1 MICYTMEIEVQKECY
16 RVILKPIKTRK
27 IYEQI
32 VDQIGLLVADGQLKP
47 GDRLPSER
55 ELVERF
61 QVSRASIREAISALE
76 MMGLIEVRSGEGTY
90 IRHVNIDSV
99 VAPLAWMLFIEKDS
113 DLELYEARKVLEV
126 QAAGLAAERAE
137 DDEIND
143 MFEALE
149 VMRRDLAI
157 NRLGEDA
164 DHRFHYAI
172 AKATHNKI
180 LFRLM
185 NTISDTMRKTLM
197 TSRSKLY
204 EDKSSPERLYK
215 EHYSIYEAIKDHD
228 QEKAQKLML
237 DHLVGVENQLAAY
250 LLIDGE

>member
-1 MICYTMEIEVQKECY
+1 M
-16 RVILKPIKTRK
+16 ILKPIRTRK

-32 VDQIGLLVADGQLKP
+32 VDQIGQLVAQGQLKP

-90 IRHVNIDSV
+90 IRQVNIESV
-99 VAPLAWMLFIEKDS
+99 VTPLAWMLFIEKDT
-113 DLELYEARKVLEV
+113 DLELYEARKILEV

-137 DDEIND
+137 ENEICE

-149 VMRRDLAI
+149 VMRRDLELYH
-157 NRLGEDA
+157 LGEEA
-164 DHRFHYAI
+164 DHNFHYAI
-172 AKATHNKI
+172 ARATHNKI

-185 NTISDTMRKTLM
+185 NTLSDTMRKTLKS
-197 TSRSKLY
+197 SRSKLY
-204 EDKSSPERLYK
+204 EHKDTPEKLYR
-215 EHYSIYEAIKDHD
+215 EHLFIYEAIKNHD
-228 QEKAQKLML
+228 AKKAQKLML
-237 DHLVGVENQLAAY
+237 DHLVGVENQLAKAIT
-250 LLIDGE
+250 LEGK

>member
-1 MICYTMEIEVQKECY
+1 MII
-16 RVILKPIKTRK
+16 KPIKTQK

-32 VDQIGLLVADGQLKP
+32 VDQIGQLVAEGHLKP

-90 IRHVNIDSV
+90 IRQVNIDSV
-99 VAPLAWMLFIEKDS
+99 IAPLAWMLFIEKDT
-113 DLELYEARKVLEV
+113 DLELYEARKILEV

-137 DDEIND
+137 EDEIND

-149 VMRRDLAI
+149 IMRIDLE
-157 NRLGEDA
+157 NHRLGEDA
-164 DHRFHYAI
+164 DHHFHYAI
-172 AKATHNKI
+172 ARATHNKI

-185 NTISDTMRKTLM
+185 NTISDTMKKTLK

-204 EDKSSPERLYK
+204 EDRATPERLYK
-215 EHYSIYEAIKDHD
+215 EHYFLYEAIKNHD
-228 QEKAQKLML
+228 VEKAQKLML
-237 DHLVGVENQLAAY
+237 DHLVGVENHLAKY
-250 LLIDGE
+250 LLPNAE

>member
-1 MICYTMEIEVQKECY
+1 MII
-16 RVILKPIKTRK
+16 KPIKTQK

-32 VDQIGLLVADGQLKP
+32 VEQIGQLVAEGHLKP

-90 IRHVNIDSV
+90 IRQVNIDSV
-99 VAPLAWMLFIEKDS
+99 VAPLAWMLFIEKDTE
-113 DLELYEARKVLEV
+113 LELYEARKILEV

-137 DDEIND
+137 EDEINE

-149 VMRRDLAI
+149 VMRMDLQVQ
-157 NRLGEDA
+157 RLGEDA
-164 DHRFHYAI
+164 DHHFHYAI
-172 AKATHNKI
+172 ARATHNKI

-185 NTISDTMRKTLM
+185 NTISDTMRKTLK

-204 EDKSSPERLYK
+204 EDKNTPEKLYQ
-215 EHYSIYEAIKDHD
+215 EHYFLYEAIKNHD
-228 QEKAQKLML
+228 VERAQKLML
-237 DHLVGVENQLAAY
+237 DHLVGVENQLAKY
-250 LLIDGE
+250 LLPGVE

>member
-1 MICYTMEIEVQKECY
+1 
-16 RVILKPIKTRK
+16 VILKPIRTRK

-32 VDQIGLLVADGQLKP
+32 VDQIGQLVARGQLKP

-90 IRHVNIDSV
+90 IRQVNIESV
-99 VAPLAWMLFIEKDS
+99 VTPLAWMLFIEKDT
-113 DLELYEARKVLEV
+113 DLELYETRKILEV

-137 DDEIND
+137 EVEINE

-149 VMRRDLAI
+149 IMRKDLELLH
-157 NRLGEDA
+157 LGEEA
-164 DHRFHYAI
+164 DHHFHYAI
-172 AKATHNKI
+172 ARATHNKI

-185 NTISDTMRKTLM
+185 NTLSDTMRKSLKS
-197 TSRSKLY
+197 SRSKLY
-204 EDKSSPERLYK
+204 EHEETPEKLYD
-215 EHYSIYEAIKDHD
+215 EHFRIYEAIKNHD
-228 QEKAQKLML
+228 AEKAQKLML
-237 DHLVGVENQLAAY
+237 DHLVGVENHLAKAII
-250 LLIDGE
+250 LDNK

>member
-1 MICYTMEIEVQKECY
+1 MY
-16 RVILKPIKTRK
+16 LKPIKTSR

-32 VDQIGLLVADGQLKP
+32 VEQIGQLVADGQLKP

-55 ELVERF
+55 ALVERF
-61 QVSRASIREAISALE
+61 QVSRASIREAISSLE

-90 IRHVNIDSV
+90 IRQVNMDSV

-113 DLELYEARKVLEV
+113 DRELYEARKILEV
-126 QAAGLAAERAE
+126 QAAGLAAARAE
-137 DDEIND
+137 EDELLE

-149 VMRRDLAI
+149 IMRLDLDN
-157 NRLGEDA
+157 NRLGEEA
-164 DHRFHYAI
+164 DLRFHYAI

-185 NTISDTMRKTLM
+185 NTISDTMQKALQ

-204 EDKSSPERLYK
+204 EEKSSPERLYK
-215 EHYSIYEAIKDHD
+215 EHYAIYEAIKEHNAAN
-228 QEKAQKLML
+228 AQQSML
-237 DHLVGVENQLAAY
+237 DHLVGVEKQLGAIY
-250 LLIDGE
+250 

>member
-1 MICYTMEIEVQKECY
+1 M
-16 RVILKPIKTRK
+16 LKPIKTRK

-32 VDQIGLLVADGQLKP
+32 VDQIGQLVAEGQLKP

-90 IRHVNIDSV
+90 IREVNIDSV
-99 VAPLAWMLFIEKDS
+99 VAPLAWMLFIEKDT
-113 DLELYEARKVLEV
+113 DLELYEARKILEV

-137 DDEIND
+137 DDEMSD

-149 VMRRDLAI
+149 IMRVDLQKQL
-157 NRLGEDA
+157 LGEEA
-164 DHRFHYAI
+164 DHHFHYAI
-172 AKATHNKI
+172 ARATHNKI

-185 NTISDTMRKTLM
+185 NTISDTMQKTLKS
-197 TSRSKLY
+197 SRSKLY
-204 EDKSSPERLYK
+204 EDTNSPERLYK
-215 EHYSIYEAIKDHD
+215 EHLLIYEAIKNHD
-228 QEKAQKLML
+228 AESAQKLML
-237 DHLVGVENQLAAY
+237 AHLVGVENQLAKYMLAN
-250 LLIDGE
+250 IE

>member
-1 MICYTMEIEVQKECY
+1 M
-16 RVILKPIKTRK
+16 ILKPIRTRK

-32 VDQIGLLVADGQLKP
+32 VDQIGQLVAKGQLKP

-90 IRHVNIDSV
+90 IRQVNIESV
-99 VAPLAWMLFIEKDS
+99 VTPLAWMLFIEKDT
-113 DLELYEARKVLEV
+113 DLELYEARKILEV

-137 DDEIND
+137 EDEIIE

-149 VMRRDLAI
+149 IMRRDLESHQ
-157 NRLGEDA
+157 LGEDA
-164 DHRFHYAI
+164 DHHFHYAI
-172 AKATHNKI
+172 ARASHNKI

-185 NTISDTMRKTLM
+185 NTLSDTMRKALKS
-197 TSRSKLY
+197 SRSRLYEHEETPEKLY
-204 EDKSSPERLYK
+204 N
-215 EHYSIYEAIKDHD
+215 EHHLIYEAIKNHNV
-228 QEKAQKLML
+228 EKAQKLML
-237 DHLVGVENQLAAY
+237 EHLVGVERVILRS
-250 LLIDGE
+250 I

>member
-1 MICYTMEIEVQKECY
+1 M
-16 RVILKPIKTRK
+16 LKPIKTRK

-32 VDQIGLLVADGQLKP
+32 VDQIGQLVAGGQLKP

-90 IRHVNIDSV
+90 IREVNIDSV

-137 DDEIND
+137 EDEISD
-143 MFEALE
+143 MFKALE
-149 VMRRDLAI
+149 IMRIDLQKQL
-157 NRLGEDA
+157 LGEEA
-164 DHRFHYAI
+164 DHHFHYAI

-185 NTISDTMRKTLM
+185 NTISDTMQKTLKS
-197 TSRSKLY
+197 SRSKLY
-204 EDKSSPERLYK
+204 EDTSSPERLYH
-215 EHYSIYEAIKDHD
+215 EHLLIYEAIKNHD
-228 QEKAQKLML
+228 AESAQKLML
-237 DHLVGVENQLAAY
+237 AHLVGVENRLAKY
-250 LLIDGE
+250 LLTNIE

>member
-1 MICYTMEIEVQKECY
+1 M
-16 RVILKPIKTRK
+16 ILKPIKTQK

-32 VDQIGLLVADGQLKP
+32 VDQIGQLVAEGHLKP

-90 IRHVNIDSV
+90 IRQVNIDSV
-99 VAPLAWMLFIEKDS
+99 VAPLAWMLFIEKDT
-113 DLELYEARKVLEV
+113 DLELYEARKILEV

-137 DDEIND
+137 EDELSE

-149 VMRRDLAI
+149 VMRIDLQI
-157 NRLGEDA
+157 QRLGEDA
-164 DHRFHYAI
+164 DHHFHYAI
-172 AKATHNKI
+172 ARATHNKI

-185 NTISDTMRKTLM
+185 NTISDTMRKTLKS
-197 TSRSKLY
+197 SRRKLY
-204 EDKSSPERLYK
+204 EDRSTPNKLYK
-215 EHYSIYEAIKDHD
+215 EHYSIYEAIKKHEV
-228 QEKAQKLML
+228 EKAQKLML
-237 DHLVGVENQLAAY
+237 DHLVGVETQLAKY
-250 LLIDGE
+250 LLLDNK